1 MDDGILTSL
10 KTRIAKLKGEREE
23 YLNAFLKERQIVTDL
38 ELEMNKLRAEFE
50 HTQYSIKEKEE
61 VIANYNKM
69 IANSERAYSM
79 VQPNAFSLS
88 PKVRR
93 KFLEAPHRPRKRSRH
108 TEGESKGASK
118 ALINIQRN

>member
-79 VQPNAFSLS
+79 FVESSSKLLTVLEKEAGTLKEKVKVP
-88 PKVRR
+88 PK
-93 KFLEAPHRPRKRSRH
+93 P
-108 TEGESKGASK
+108 
-118 ALINIQRN
+118 